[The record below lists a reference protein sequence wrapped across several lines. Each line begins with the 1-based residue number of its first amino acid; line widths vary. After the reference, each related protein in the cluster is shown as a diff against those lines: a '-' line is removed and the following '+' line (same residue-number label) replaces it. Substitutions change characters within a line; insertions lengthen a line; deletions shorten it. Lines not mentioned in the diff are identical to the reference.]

1 MKTKKSKKAVV
12 KSNLNTV
19 IDTTKKAFNTTKST
33 AKKVNGFA
41 LKTTE
46 EVVSESLMIAGQW
59 QGVTTKAIKG
69 GFKLVANQQDI
80 FFDTLDTF
88 KAQFLQGR
96 KRFHKLFA

>member
-1 MKTKKSKKAVV
+1 MTTKKSVAKNKFNAA
-12 KSNLNTV
+12 
-19 IDTTKKAFNTTKST
+19 IDTTKKVINNTKNV

-46 EVVSESLMIAGQW
+46 EVVLESVTIAEQW
-59 QGVTTKAIKG
+59 QKVTTKALKG

-80 FFDTLDTF
+80 IFDTLDTF

-96 KRFHKLFA
+96 KKFHKLFA

>member
-1 MKTKKSKKAVV
+1 MKTKKSNKATV
-12 KSNLNTV
+12 KSNFNTA

-46 EVVSESLMIAGQW
+46 EVVSESLTIAGQW

-69 GFKLVANQQDI
+69 SFKLVANQQDI

-88 KAQFLQGR
+88 KVQFLQGR
-96 KRFHKLFA
+96 KRFHKLFV